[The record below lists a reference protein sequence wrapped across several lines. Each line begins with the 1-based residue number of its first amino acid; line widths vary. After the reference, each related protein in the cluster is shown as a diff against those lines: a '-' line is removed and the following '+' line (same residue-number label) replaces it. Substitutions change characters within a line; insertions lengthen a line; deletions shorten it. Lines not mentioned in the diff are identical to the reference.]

1 MIVRSVWLLHH
12 KALLSEESLM
22 NLDGSAFLTG
32 VAVVPVQTMHE
43 ALLLFDAYL
52 DEQKMMIMD
61 LWKCEKWNPK
71 NHDISTLEGR
81 QVNNAS
87 EKCLETNLIHYTC
100 GISSEALDCGKG
112 SSDWI

>member
-12 KALLSEESLM
+12 KALLSEESPM

-32 VAVVPVQTMHE
+32 IAVIPAQTMHE

-52 DEQKMMIMD
+52 DKQKMIILD
-61 LWKCEKWNPK
+61 FWKCEKWNPK
-71 NHDISTLEGR
+71 NHNINTLEGR
-81 QVNNAS
+81 QINNAS

-100 GISSEALDCGKG
+100 GISSEALDCERG
-112 SSDWI
+112 SYD